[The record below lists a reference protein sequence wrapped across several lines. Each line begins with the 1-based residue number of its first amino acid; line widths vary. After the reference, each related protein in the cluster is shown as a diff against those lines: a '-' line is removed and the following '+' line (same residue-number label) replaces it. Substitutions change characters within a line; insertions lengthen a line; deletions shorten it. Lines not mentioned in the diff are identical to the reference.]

1 MAHSHNIT
9 VLFMEKIDLI
19 ETLERRVRELET
31 ENHALKTAISSACN
45 NLMRQNDELRKE
57 TENIITMPSFKP
69 PKWKAK

>member
-1 MAHSHNIT
+1 MDEIS
-9 VLFMEKIDLI
+9 KIKDLI
-19 ETLERRVRELET
+19 DTLERRVRELGT

-69 PKWKAK
+69 PKWNAK

>member
-1 MAHSHNIT
+1 MDEIS
-9 VLFMEKIDLI
+9 KIKDLI

-45 NLMRQNDELRKE
+45 NLMRQNSEDRLLLEE
-57 TENIITMPSFKP
+57 TENVITMPSFKP